1 MAYAPPTFDEATGM
15 MAEPAMEA
23 NVMQVGL
30 NPAPRQG
37 VSRGSGDAYAQLAD
51 DDEDDALA
59 TRERRASD
67 IALARQQ
74 AHANAFKRQMEAE
87 EEFARSSH
95 RQTSNDAELAARLA
109 AGTDQNLDMEAL
121 SATQRDAML
130 AARLQAEFNQG
141 QGAGGRGS
149 RTEKQ
154 KIVRVLVP
162 KNAKP
167 GDSLAVATPTTGKFA
182 VEVPTWAKP
191 NTHFDCV
198 VTTIVEVRPPGGAA
212 AARPVA
218 PRAGYEAPSLG
229 GGGGAMGPP
238 PLPPG
243 WEEGRNANG
252 VPFYVDHNTRT
263 THWTRPEPPAE
274 TNPLH
279 QQGAAAAPPPAPP
292 ANDNVPGGMTE
303 EEMIAQAI
311 ALSLAESSEGD
322 AAPAPEADAVPVAA
336 AAPEPEPVGDL
347 LGGYDEEPAPLPT
360 PPPTDV

>member
-95 RQTSNDAELAARLA
+95 RRHRTAELAAPA

-141 QGAGGRGS
+141 QGAGGASRGE
-149 RTEKQ
+149 TEDRPRARAQ
-154 KIVRVLVP
+154 ERQARRL
-162 KNAKP
+162 
-167 GDSLAVATPTTGKFA
+167 LAVATPTTGKFA

-198 VTTIVEVRPPGGAA
+198 VTTIAERRRGAA
-212 AARPVA
+212 VRAWNGDGDDDDDEFHDVSEPEVVA
-218 PRAGYEAPSLG
+218 KAVVAKAVVAGPEA
-229 GGGGAMGPP
+229 
-238 PLPPG
+238 
-243 WEEGRNANG
+243 
-252 VPFYVDHNTRT
+252 
-263 THWTRPEPPAE
+263 
-274 TNPLH
+274 
-279 QQGAAAAPPPAPP
+279 PPAPRL
-292 ANDNVPGGMTE
+292 AAKYKKRDD
-303 EEMIAQAI
+303 ASAAI
-311 ALSLAESSEGD
+311 GRKLLQGWTLLD
-322 AAPAPEADAVPVAA
+322 APCPRDGC
-336 AAPEPEPVGDL
+336 VGC
-347 LGGYDEEPAPLPT
+347 P
-360 PPPTDV
+360 

>member
-15 MAEPAMEA
+15 MAEPAMET

-95 RQTSNDAELAARLA
+95 RQTSNDAELAARHA

-198 VTTIVEVRPPGGAA
+198 VTTIVE
-212 AARPVA
+212 
-218 PRAGYEAPSLG
+218 PRRRRR
-229 GGGGAMGPP
+229 AMGPP

-322 AAPAPEADAVPVAA
+322 ATPAPEADAVPVAA

>member
-15 MAEPAMEA
+15 MAEPAMET

-141 QGAGGRGS
+141 QGGGGRGS

-212 AARPVA
+212 AARPAA
-218 PRAGYEAPSLG
+218 PRAGYEAPSL
-229 GGGGAMGPP
+229 
-238 PLPPG
+238 L
-243 WEEGRNANG
+243 GRRRER
-252 VPFYVDHNTRT
+252 RT
-263 THWTRPEPPAE
+263 PRGHARARK
-274 TNPLH
+274 
-279 QQGAAAAPPPAPP
+279 
-292 ANDNVPGGMTE
+292 
-303 EEMIAQAI
+303 
-311 ALSLAESSEGD
+311 
-322 AAPAPEADAVPVAA
+322 
-336 AAPEPEPVGDL
+336 
-347 LGGYDEEPAPLPT
+347 
-360 PPPTDV
+360 

>member
-15 MAEPAMEA
+15 MAEPAMET

-109 AGTDQNLDMEAL
+109 AGTDQALDMEAL

-141 QGAGGRGS
+141 QGGGGRGS
-149 RTEKQ
+149 RAEKQ

-198 VTTIVEVRPPGGAA
+198 VTTIA
-212 AARPVA
+212 
-218 PRAGYEAPSLG
+218 
-229 GGGGAMGPP
+229 
-238 PLPPG
+238 
-243 WEEGRNANG
+243 EG
-252 VPFYVDHNTRT
+252 V
-263 THWTRPEPPAE
+263 
-274 TNPLH
+274 
-279 QQGAAAAPPPAPP
+279 AAAPPPAPP

>member
-15 MAEPAMEA
+15 MAEPAMET

-198 VTTIVEVRPPGGAA
+198 VTTIVDAHFFNR
-212 AARPVA
+212 
-218 PRAGYEAPSLG
+218 
-229 GGGGAMGPP
+229 
-238 PLPPG
+238 
-243 WEEGRNANG
+243 G
-252 VPFYVDHNTRT
+252 V
-263 THWTRPEPPAE
+263 W
-274 TNPLH
+274 
-279 QQGAAAAPPPAPP
+279 
-292 ANDNVPGGMTE
+292 GM
-303 EEMIAQAI
+303 
-311 ALSLAESSEGD
+311 L
-322 AAPAPEADAVPVAA
+322 
-336 AAPEPEPVGDL
+336 
-347 LGGYDEEPAPLPT
+347 
-360 PPPTDV
+360 

>member
-15 MAEPAMEA
+15 MAEPAMET

-141 QGAGGRGS
+141 QGGGGRGS

-198 VTTIVEVRPPGGAA
+198 VTTIVEVRPPGQAA
-212 AARPVA
+212 AAPSQSYA
-218 PRAGYEAPSLG
+218 PPPPPSTSPG
-229 GGGGAMGPP
+229 

-243 WEEGRNANG
+243 WEEGRNADG
-252 VPFYVDHNTRT
+252 TPYYVDHNTKRT
-263 THWTRPEPPAE
+263 QWHRP
-274 TNPLH
+274 T
-279 QQGAAAAPPPAPP
+279 GAAANPIHSPPARGHDQP
-292 ANDNVPGGMTE
+292 AGMTE
-303 EEMIAQAI
+303 DEMMAQAI
-311 ALSLAESSEGD
+311 KESLAMAEKEQPPPPQED
-322 AAPAPEADAVPVAA
+322 AAPVA
-336 AAPEPEPVGDL
+336 DL
-347 LGGYDEEPAPLPT
+347 LSLDATQPEDEAGAEMTKL
-360 PPPTDV
+360 